1 MPAERVC
8 SKLQSKRRKLHDES
22 GHLVHCARSWK
33 CVYRIVLDC
42 LIECWRR
49 ETRACRDPRR
59 ELPWPQESSLQLGLG
74 LVASGTSPSKAVARA
89 ELRERMRQT
98 LDLLKQADREILW
111 MRHYDQLSF
120 PEAAQILGLS
130 ESAAT
135 LRYVRAVKRLKKLWQ
150 DLYPDASGGSRA
162 WLVKCKK
169 REFVARPVTFFG
181 APPVNLGN
189 RRQRTAL
196 RRSRSHDSER

>member
-1 MPAERVC
+1 M
-8 SKLQSKRRKLHDES
+8 
-22 GHLVHCARSWK
+22 
-33 CVYRIVLDC
+33 
-42 LIECWRR
+42 
-49 ETRACRDPRR
+49 
-59 ELPWPQESSLQLGLG
+59 QLGLG

-150 DLYPDASGGSRA
+150 DLYPDESGNFPLKEGPCASNHLPRIGTTNILCQASH
-162 WLVKCKK
+162 
-169 REFVARPVTFFG
+169 RPKGTYV
-181 APPVNLGN
+181 LSLIHLL
-189 RRQRTAL
+189 Q
-196 RRSRSHDSER
+196 